1 MYQKLILKIIY
12 LNQFYSLSFT
22 YGAILKGC
30 PHIREG
36 GGSGGSG
43 KSGQMLTGGGGGL
56 IGTHMCVHP
65 VSEWSVFFTLLCE
78 LFTSCNV
85 SKNASLVSARTGRG
99 ESGQPNVDR
108 PGQGEVGCQKFPNL
122 CAHPLWMAPIEKI
135 DIRSFLNRINKKGIW
150 AAGQNNQKYI
160 LKTIYLNQFYSL
172 SFTYWEDWYTRFF
185 KQD

>member
-1 MYQKLILKIIY
+1 MGLSLKDVRT
-12 LNQFYSLSFT
+12 LGGGGGGRGGPGKRGQRRT
-22 YGAILKGC
+22 
-30 PHIREG
+30 G
-36 GGSGGSG
+36 GGS
-43 KSGQMLTGGGGGL
+43 GL

-85 SKNASLVSARTGRG
+85 SKNASLVSARTGGG

-122 CAHPLWMAPIEKI
+122 CAHPLWMAPVEKI

-160 LKTIYLNQFYSL
+160 LKTIHLNQFYSL